1 MLEVGVGLLAGLLLV
16 MGFLIMAGPT
26 VSRTFRLLLRRRSF
40 KFSRPSSAATQANL
54 HPTTGKALAAAGRL
68 AEMLKEQGMDRHVS
82 ALRHAGAHSTHAAFG
97 GEPID
102 VQVRRRR
109 EVVGARLGAR
119 ALALDDAAQAV
130 EHGVRFFRV
139 SHSGKIREIGYFMP
153 AAAQSSNPYW
163 LTKRLLYVVDY
174 NRGIDL
180 LRYTGKL

>member
-82 ALRHAGAHSTHAAFG
+82 ALRHAGARLELNEADGIYAMH
-97 GEPID
+97 
-102 VQVRRRR
+102 
-109 EVVGARLGAR
+109 EVLRHLR
-119 ALALDDAAQAV
+119 
-130 EHGVRFFRV
+130 GVRLADRDDQ
-139 SHSGKIREIGYFMP
+139 EIFEGLIGQLRKTLNDR
-153 AAAQSSNPYW
+153 AEQ
-163 LTKRLLYVVDY
+163 LELLP
-174 NRGIDL
+174 RS
-180 LRYTGKL
+180 